1 MKKSRFV
8 RSCIPR
14 IALGAGLAFAPIL
27 LLPGGEAAAQG
38 RATRVVTVVD
48 ATTLEPLEG
57 AKIQLD
63 GVDRTA
69 VADERGR
76 VFLNGV
82 PVGNVTVRAE
92 YPRYASAVEITAV
105 SAEEVLFLQL
115 QLPLVDAILSE
126 ILVRVQADELGR
138 GHSEGRVPGDQAAA
152 TAADLLARGVPGL
165 IVNSGIGIIGAGAT
179 VEIRGR
185 GSFVGSNAPA
195 IYLDG
200 MRIDERS
207 GGALP
212 GNPDAHG
219 LHVLETIPASDVKR
233 IRVLRGPAASARF
246 ADSVNGVILIELRT
260 GEPEGR

>member
-82 PVGNVTVRAE
+82 PVGNVTV
-92 YPRYASAVEITAV
+92 
-105 SAEEVLFLQL
+105 
-115 QLPLVDAILSE
+115 
-126 ILVRVQADELGR
+126 
-138 GHSEGRVPGDQAAA
+138 
-152 TAADLLARGVPGL
+152 
-165 IVNSGIGIIGAGAT
+165 
-179 VEIRGR
+179 
-185 GSFVGSNAPA
+185 
-195 IYLDG
+195 
-200 MRIDERS
+200 
-207 GGALP
+207 
-212 GNPDAHG
+212 
-219 LHVLETIPASDVKR
+219 
-233 IRVLRGPAASARF
+233 
-246 ADSVNGVILIELRT
+246 
-260 GEPEGR
+260 